1 MTWVL
6 TLVARTPQAAGP
18 PLLEDVEPL
27 HFTNLSYSDVLNE
40 DGDCQFSVNPE
51 TLGPDARQRLRDL
64 AAFPCE
70 IRINHDGQAVWAG
83 PIWGYARQGNTITVN
98 CRGLLGYTRL
108 MQVDSA
114 TGDLTFSEQDESVI
128 VAGLIDAWQALQY
141 GHYGLDTAG
150 MTPTGQIRT
159 RNYIAADRHNIYD
172 RLQELTQVVNGPD
185 IWVDPATRKVHVA

>member
-27 HFTNLSYSDVLNE
+27 HFTNLAYSDSLNA
-40 DGDCQFSVNPE
+40 DGEASFSVNPE
-51 TLGPDARQRLRDL
+51 TLGTDARQRLRDL

-70 IRINHDGQAVWAG
+70 IRINHDDHTVWAG
-83 PIWGYARQGNTITVN
+83 PIWGYQRQGDTISVN

-114 TGDLTFSEQDESVI
+114 TGDLTFSNQDEAVI
-128 VAGLIDAWQALQY
+128 VAGLIDAWQALAY
-141 GHYGLDTAG
+141 GDYGLDTSALAN
-150 MTPTGQIRT
+150 TGVTRI
-159 RNYIAADRHNIYD
+159 RNYYAVERHNVYD
-172 RLQELTQVVNGPD
+172 RLIELTQAQGGPD
-185 IWVDPATRKVHVA
+185 LWVDPATRKVMIA